1 MHVTSRWPF
10 IGSEIIPFGPQ
21 THQLLGT
28 GGVIQQPTDRQIL
41 PHPSNI
47 LNIKSR
53 EDTDLCN
60 DREAE
65 LQLWTLLRNKNLP
78 IPFTIYLFTTST
90 TVSPT
95 QSQHLLFN
103 SMSLYTWHIFWN
115 LPSYNSLSADRT
127 TSVKTRHW
135 WCFSTTALSCPDF
148 PTIQG

>member
-78 IPFTIYLFTTST
+78 IPCTIYLFTTST

-103 SMSLYTWHIFWN
+103 SMSLYT
-115 LPSYNSLSADRT
+115 
-127 TSVKTRHW
+127 
-135 WCFSTTALSCPDF
+135 
-148 PTIQG
+148 